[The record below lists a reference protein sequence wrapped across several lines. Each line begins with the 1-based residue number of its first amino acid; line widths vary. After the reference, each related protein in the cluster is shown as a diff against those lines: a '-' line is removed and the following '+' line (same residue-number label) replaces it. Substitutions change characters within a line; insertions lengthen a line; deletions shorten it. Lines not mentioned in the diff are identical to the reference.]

1 MSQGA
6 PLGNQNA
13 VKAKRWQQAIMR
25 ALSRASGKDVDAGL
39 DSAADKLVAMALDG
53 ERWAIEEMGNRIEGK
68 PAQAVTVSGDED
80 QPLTVKALVELV
92 RPGT

>member
-1 MSQGA
+1 
-6 PLGNQNA
+6 
-13 VKAKRWQQAIMR
+13 MR

-80 QPLTVKALVELV
+80 QPLTIKSLVELV
-92 RPGT
+92 RPGDGSAGS